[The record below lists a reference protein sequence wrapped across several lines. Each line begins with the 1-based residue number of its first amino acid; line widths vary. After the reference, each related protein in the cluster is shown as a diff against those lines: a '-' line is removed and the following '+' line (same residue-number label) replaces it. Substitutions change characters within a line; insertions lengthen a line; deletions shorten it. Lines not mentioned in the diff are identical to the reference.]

1 MGDDRARLVVAD
13 AEGRFLDHPDLE
25 MLVWDGENF
34 RTPLREEL
42 IQLPLGSDLFV
53 LPGRVAVALD
63 PEREE
68 LVEVREG
75 PDGQPVFAVSAFVA
89 PAYVRLYHPAYE
101 RMAGAPDLSLYAYAP
116 VGWMNGRLYTA
127 AVRVDADKRQDPYR
141 FDVADIE
148 RRVIARKLAMPGNQT
163 VRHLEHCAL
172 GYHCRAA
179 QNYFLDRWEAPL
191 PAAST
196 CNASCLGCI
205 SEQPDDNVT
214 AAHKRLQ
221 IPARVDDL
229 VDVAVGHLERVPNG
243 VVSFG
248 QGCEGEPLV
257 QGPVLEGT
265 VRKIR
270 ERTAAGVINLNSNGS
285 LPKVVARLADAGL
298 DAIRISLNS
307 ARSDYYERYY
317 RPTGYTLTDVEQSAR
332 EMSDRGRYVS
342 LNYFVFPGV
351 SDSPAEIDALSGLIE
366 RGGVDLIQLRNL
378 NIDPE
383 LYLRELGDGAVDGP
397 IGVVPFIH
405 TLRHRFPHLRFGYF
419 NPAKTRHGRAG
430 PIPGA
435 TLADLYPPPAPWRG
449 AAGAAP
455 HQGSGVSTR

>member
-1 MGDDRARLVVAD
+1 MAEEAARLVVAD
-13 AEGRFLDHPDLE
+13 ADGRFLDHPDLE
-25 MLVWDGENF
+25 MLVWDGDEL

-42 IQLPLGSDLFV
+42 IQLPHGSDLFV
-53 LPGRVAVALD
+53 LPGRQALALD
-63 PEREE
+63 PESGD
-68 LVEVREG
+68 VVGVPEG
-75 PDGQPVFAVSAFVA
+75 PDGRPVYAVSAFVA

-101 RMAGAPDLSLYAYAP
+101 TLPGAPDLSLYAYAP
-116 VGWMNGRLYTA
+116 VGWLNGRLYTA

-141 FDVADIE
+141 FDVEEIE

-179 QNYFLDRWEAPL
+179 QNFFLDRWEAPL

-221 IPARVDDL
+221 IPSRPGDL
-229 VDVAVGHLERVPNG
+229 IDVAVGHLERVPNG

-257 QGPVLEGT
+257 QGPVLEAT
-265 VRKIR
+265 VRGIR
-270 ERTAAGVINLNSNGS
+270 ERTSAGVINLNSNAS

-307 ARSDYYERYY
+307 ARQTYYERYY
-317 RPTGYTLTDVEQSAR
+317 RPTGYSLEDVLRSAV
-332 EMSDRGRYVS
+332 EMSSRGRYVS

-351 SDSPAEIDALSGLIE
+351 SDSPAEIDALCTLIE
-366 RGGVDLIQLRNL
+366 KGGVHLVQLRNL

-397 IGVVPFIH
+397 IGIVPFIH
-405 TLRHRFPHLRFGYF
+405 TLRRRFPHLRFGYY
-419 NPAKTRHGRAG
+419 NPARTLHKRAG
-430 PIPGA
+430 PLPGA
-435 TLADLYPPPAPWRG
+435 ALAGLYPMLEQAEPTPHAATQAPL
-449 AAGAAP
+449 P
-455 HQGSGVSTR
+455 T